1 MAIELHCAY
10 CGVSLRIDDE
20 TAAPPVACPHCGK
33 RLATPAADK
42 EVAPISPDYQ
52 ALGLPLEAPP
62 PPLVARPTTASTEQM
77 APNPYQ
83 SPLHSIGAPRQRALD
98 KSGPPWEHDG
108 PSVGSFIATVRQLFG
123 SQTAF
128 FHHMSREGGLV
139 RPIAFAVI
147 GGSIGSVIGVAVET
161 IIEFNR
167 AGMFQMGG
175 PDEFAIEPF
184 TPIIGIVCLAP
195 LIPVVFILAVFLY
208 SGLYHVSLML
218 FRGARFPFETTLR
231 VVAYA
236 TGAASLLAAVPVCG
250 ELVSGIA
257 QLIFT
262 INGLSQAHE
271 ISGGKATA
279 AVLAPVVL
287 CVGAVIAA
295 AVALNQLGVQ

>member
-1 MAIELHCAY
+1 MPIDFRCAY
-10 CGVSLRIDDE
+10 CGASGQVENEAGTPLI
-20 TAAPPVACPHCGK
+20 ACPRCGK
-33 RLATPAADK
+33 ALATPAGEGAQ
-42 EVAPISPDYQ
+42 SGPDNLPP
-52 ALGLPLEAPP
+52 ALPSEALPP
-62 PPLVARPTTASTEQM
+62 PVAALPPTVASAEQSLG
-77 APNPYQ
+77 NPYQ
-83 SPLHSIGAPRQRALD
+83 SPQHSISAPRPLLD
-98 KSGPPWEHDG
+98 KSGPPWEYDG

-128 FHHMSREGGLV
+128 FHHMSRTGGLV

-147 GGSIGSVIGVAVET
+147 GGSIGTVIGVAVET
-161 IIEFNR
+161 IIEFNQ

-175 PDEFAIEPF
+175 PDEVAIEPF
-184 TPIIGIVCLAP
+184 TPVIGLVCLAP
-195 LIPVVFILAVFLY
+195 LIPLIFILAVFLY
-208 SGLYHVSLML
+208 GGMYHVSLML
-218 FRGARFPFETTLR
+218 LRGAQFPFETTLR

-236 TGAASLLAAVPVCG
+236 TGAASLLAAIPVGG
-250 ELVSGIA
+250 EAISGIA
-257 QLIFT
+257 QLIFI